1 MKGSNQ
7 TSSKRVFIT
16 SMVILAVMYS
26 VFGLVSWVN
35 AILIP
40 YFRIILELESNI
52 QSYLVTFA
60 FYIAYFVMAIP
71 SGLLLNKVGY
81 KKGIMYGFICLA
93 IGALIF
99 VPAAIIRQ
107 YWLFLIGL
115 YCIGT
120 GLAILQTAANPY
132 VTIIGP
138 IESAA
143 RRMSIMGIFN
153 KSAGI
158 LAPLLFSA
166 VVLEAVD
173 STIVSNL
180 EAGILA
186 GMEKEMA
193 LQQLTQALIP
203 PYAILAAILLTVGIA
218 IRYSVLPEIEPEEE
232 ADEDTAVLSDAV
244 AKAESEHAKGIK
256 KPKRLIDHPYLIF
269 GALALFL
276 HVGTQVISIDTI
288 INYAGDMGIGL
299 IDAKVFPSYTLTCTI
314 ISYML
319 GIILIPRFV
328 SQKTTLKICSTLGLI
343 LSLGV
348 VLLNFSVS
356 FLGHSANISIW
367 MLASIGFA
375 NALIYAGIWPLSIH
389 GLGKLTKT
397 GSSLLIMGLSGNA
410 IMPLIY
416 GAVADAHGLRSGY
429 WVLVPCFLYIMWFA
443 FYGHK
448 IRSWKKT
455 EPV

>member
-1 MKGSNQ
+1 
-7 TSSKRVFIT
+7 
-16 SMVILAVMYS
+16 MYS

-40 YFRIILELESNI
+40 YFRIILELKSNI

-71 SGLLLNKVGY
+71 SGLLLNRVGY
-81 KKGIMYGFICLA
+81 KRGIMYGFICMA
-93 IGALIF
+93 VGALIF
-99 VPAAIIRQ
+99 VPAALIRQ

-153 KSAGI
+153 KLAGI

-173 STIVSNL
+173 STIVANL

-186 GMEKEMA
+186 GLEKELA
-193 LQQLTQALIP
+193 LRQLTHALIT
-203 PYAILAAILLTVGIA
+203 PYAILTAILLVVGIG
-218 IRYSVLPEIEPEEE
+218 IRFSVLPEIEPEEE
-232 ADEDTAVLSDAV
+232 EEGVAVRSDTVSKTDL
-244 AKAESEHAKGIK
+244 EHAKGIK
-256 KPKRLIDHPYLIF
+256 KAKRLIDHPYLIF

-288 INYAGDMGIGL
+288 INYAGEMGIGL

-319 GIILIPRFV
+319 GILLIPRLV
-328 SQKTTLKICSTLGLI
+328 SQTTALKFCSTLGLI

-367 MLASIGFA
+367 LLASIGFA

-410 IMPLIY
+410 ILPLVY
-416 GAVADAHGLRSGY
+416 GAVADVHGLRAGY

-448 IRSWKKT
+448 IRSWKRT
-455 EPV
+455 EGV